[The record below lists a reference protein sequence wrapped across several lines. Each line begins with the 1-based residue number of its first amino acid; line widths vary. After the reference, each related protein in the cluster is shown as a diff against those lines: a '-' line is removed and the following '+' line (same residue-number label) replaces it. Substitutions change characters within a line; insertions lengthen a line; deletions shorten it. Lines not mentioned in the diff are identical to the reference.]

1 MGLKSS
7 PNGVKAQLR
16 ERFPRCFK
24 EFDTVADAR
33 DAVRATREQTVICTD
48 GNVLMMGVPVS
59 CNTLESYVN
68 MVGSI
73 LRTALATSSV
83 VVVVFDNPD
92 VMTDAKKEEQ
102 ARRDASKKSTS
113 VMCSQDFQASPLN
126 DNYDKQYIEN
136 SSNVHSLVANRGTR
150 GRFFDAV
157 CVEVLSRLQGQI
169 DRWNAS
175 GHSGGTI
182 IFDGIDERGADRPA
196 FEKRLPGFVSTNPE
210 IASLFH
216 RDVDI
221 GEGDIK
227 LRDNANAIRK
237 ARLEGKGFN
246 DVRIVMTTTI
256 DTDSIAIELMN
267 DSLRMVDDDRSG
279 VSTLLVMR
287 ERATKRGTDQEKPAR
302 HLCCDVSLLNQHL
315 QNHMWGIT
323 KVPSSFSQRN
333 AICMLI
339 AGFAL
344 SGCDFVEC
352 KGLRADFVLDG
363 IKEVV
368 KFHADDVDSM
378 QYAFTGDRMSMA
390 MLRKPIKTLMS
401 VCASKMSDTPRM
413 KKSADSVRN
422 VDDVALSRASWV
434 AAYWGGCEIKGNLEE
449 FGFFSSF
456 PHAL

>member
-33 DAVRATREQTVICTD
+33 DAVRATRQQTVICTD
-48 GNVLMMGVPVS
+48 GNVLMMGVPAS
-59 CNTLESYVN
+59 CNTLDSYVS
-68 MVGSI
+68 MVASI

-113 VMCSQDFQASPLN
+113 VVCSQDFQSSPLD

-136 SSNVHSLVANRGTR
+136 ASNVQSLVANRETR

-157 CVEVLSRLQGQI
+157 CVEVLSRMQGQI

-175 GHSGGTI
+175 GHDGGTI
-182 IFDGIDERGADRPA
+182 VFDGIDSRGADRPA
-196 FEKRLPGFVSTNPE
+196 SEKRMPGFVSTNPE
-210 IASLFH
+210 IALLFA

-227 LRDNANAIRK
+227 LRDNANAIRR
-237 ARLEGKGFN
+237 ARLEGRGFS

-267 DSLRMVDDDRSG
+267 DSRRVDEDDKSG

-287 ERATKRGTDQEKPAR
+287 ERASKRGTEEERPAR
-302 HLCCDVSLLNQHL
+302 HLCCDISLLNQSL

-323 KVPSSFSQRN
+323 KVPSSFNQRN
-333 AICMLI
+333 ALCMLI

-363 IKEVV
+363 IREVV
-368 KFHADDVDSM
+368 RFHTDEVESM
-378 QYAFTGDRMSMA
+378 QYAFNGDRVSMA

-401 VCASKMSDTPRM
+401 VCASKMSETPRM
-413 KKSADSVRN
+413 KKSADAVRN

-434 AAYWGGCEIKGNLEE
+434 AAYWSGNEIVGDLHE
-449 FGFFSSF
+449 FGFFPSF
-456 PHAL
+456 PQSL